1 MEMTMFVKSSKILAA
16 ALVLAATSLAFVANA
31 SAGPRES
38 GWSQVGTET
47 YMRDRHDATNTNGF

>member
-1 MEMTMFVKSSKILAA
+1 MFVKSSKILAA